1 MQIHYDSRS
10 DLLYLRLDD
19 ERQPVVNRRV
29 SDDIVLDVGP
39 DDRVVGIEIMD
50 ASKHVRMDHLLP
62 VTYLQEPTSREPA
75 LMRERKVAYRARPKT
90 KRK

>member
-1 MQIHYDSRS
+1 MQIHYDSRT

-19 ERQPVVNRRV
+19 GRQPVVNRRV

-39 DDRVVGIEIMD
+39 DDRMVGIEIMD

-62 VTYLQEPTSREPA
+62 VTYLQERTLKTPA
-75 LMRERKVAYRARPKT
+75 LVREREVAYRTRPQT